1 MHIKSSDLNDMLSLN
16 LLLYGVIMTNI
27 KLPSNLRTFR
37 LRLDLHTNEIKFMS
51 LLKVSPQNWSI
62 FSPQET
68 FRGVPPVPVFNWYF
82 GIGIRFISFL
92 YQTKVQ

>member
-1 MHIKSSDLNDMLSLN
+1 MHIKSSDLKDMLSLN

-27 KLPSNLRTFR
+27 KLSSDLRTFR
-37 LRLDLHTNEIKFMS
+37 LDLQTNEIKFIS
-51 LLKVSPQNWSI
+51 LLKVSPKNWSI

-68 FRGVPPVPVFNWYF
+68 FQGVPPVHVFIWYL

-92 YQTKVQ
+92 YQTKVR